1 MLDPN
6 ESFTADTK
14 ARILA
19 TLTRT
24 TVPYKSTARS
34 VPVSGL
40 LAQMR
45 ASVYKVLGSRV
56 NKILVVEDDPSL
68 RGMLRVIFELAGY
81 EVAEAAHGKAALDLL
96 AGPQLPDIV
105 TTDLMM
111 PVMNGNE
118 FIRRLRSDSRT
129 ASIPIV
135 VVSAN
140 AEAAEGVQ
148 ASEGGVDALMSK
160 PFVPASLVKLV
171 QSLDVLHPVDGS

>member
-1 MLDPN
+1 
-6 ESFTADTK
+6 
-14 ARILA
+14 
-19 TLTRT
+19 
-24 TVPYKSTARS
+24 
-34 VPVSGL
+34 
-40 LAQMR
+40 
-45 ASVYKVLGSRV
+45 
-56 NKILVVEDDPSL
+56 
-68 RGMLRVIFELAGY
+68 
-81 EVAEAAHGKAALDLL
+81 
-96 AGPQLPDIV
+96 
-105 TTDLMM
+105 MM

-171 QSLDVLHPVDGS
+171 QSLDVVHPVDGS